1 VNLVSRLLAKYDQ
14 IVIYGAKGW
23 VGRSAVE
30 LLTGDEEEIS
40 KHQVLLIGSKTE
52 TSNQA
57 NLPFDIYSS
66 SDASSLVGE
75 KILFLNAAYLRREK
89 LDGMATSDY
98 EKMNDEIMEFGL
110 NLIKSGR
117 IKNFINLS
125 SGAASQGNIE
135 NIELVSDPYAKCKI
149 KDEVALYSICDKSQ
163 TQFINCRIYA
173 MSGTHINEFNHLAL
187 TSFIGQALK
196 EPYVIRVKSPTTR
209 RTYIDSIDLVN
220 VLFHLSLTD
229 KNYRIDSGGDLVTLG
244 DLAKIVGKATSGA
257 KTEEPID
264 FDKSADYFGD
274 YLEFNNLA
282 KELGIEL
289 KNLTEQVEETYKA
302 FL

>member
-1 VNLVSRLLAKYDQ
+1 MNLVDRLLAKYDQ

-30 LLTGDEEEIS
+30 LSMGGEQEIS

-52 TSNQA
+52 TSRQA

-66 SDASSLVGE
+66 SDASSLLGE
-75 KILFLNAAYLRREK
+75 KILFLNSAYLRREK
-89 LDGMATSDY
+89 LDGMTSSEY
-98 EKMNDEIMEFGL
+98 EKTNNKIMEFGL
-110 NLIKSGR
+110 NLLNSGR
-117 IKNFINLS
+117 IKTFINLS

-149 KDEVALYSICDKSQ
+149 KDEAALYSICDKSQ

-173 MSGTHINEFNHLAL
+173 MSGKHINEFNHLAL

-196 EPYVIRVKSPTTR
+196 EPFVIGVKSPTTL

-220 VLFHLSLTD
+220 VLFQLSLTD
-229 KNYRIDSGGDLVTLG
+229 KNYRIDSGGDLVALG
-244 DLAKIVGKATSGA
+244 DLAKIVGQAMEGTRI
-257 KTEEPID
+257 EEPD
-264 FDKSADYFGD
+264 NLDKSADYFGD

-282 KELGIEL
+282 KELGIDL
-289 KNLTEQVEETYKA
+289 KNLTEQVKETYKA